1 MLKDVISTD
10 TPLIG
15 IEPSA
20 ILGFRDEIPD
30 LVPDSLIGSAVEI
43 GKHTFLIDEFI
54 AREAERGR
62 ILSDAFTQE
71 PRRIKLH
78 GHCHQK
84 AFDVF
89 RPVQTVLGWIPQL
102 DVSVVESSCCGM
114 AGSFGYEAEHYEAS
128 KAMAE
133 LSLLPAVRRAQD
145 AAIVADATSCRHQIA
160 DGADT
165 KALHVAQVLASALK
179 D

>member
-1 MLKDVISTD
+1 LFEEFLVREKEAGRLKLSLK
-10 TPLIG
+10 PLAQ
-15 IEPSA
+15 PKA
-20 ILGFRDEIPD
+20 
-30 LVPDSLIGSAVEI
+30 LV
-43 GKHTFLIDEFI
+43 
-54 AREAERGR
+54 
-62 ILSDAFTQE
+62 
-71 PRRIKLH
+71 H

-145 AAIVADATSCRHQIA
+145 AVIVADGTSCRHQIA